1 MQTSQIG
8 DRVRAHY
15 VKRFADGS
23 VSSSRIRGDAPLEV
37 TIGTAHPRLPGLG
50 AGLVGLAEGQT
61 VTVHVPAEEAHGMPD
76 PSRIRRVD
84 RARFPA
90 DEQLTTGR
98 RVQMRLTRGRTRRVR
113 VLEVLGQ
120 VVVVDTNH
128 PRSGLSVD
136 LEVELVAIITATSE
150 VEHQDH

>member
-1 MQTSQIG
+1 MQTSQVG

-23 VSSSRIRGDAPLEV
+23 IRSSRIRGDAPLEV

-50 AGLVGLAEGQT
+50 SGLVGLAEGQT

-76 PSRIRRVD
+76 PTRIRRVD

-98 RVQMRLTRGRTRRVR
+98 RVLMRLTRGRTRRVR

-128 PRSGLSVD
+128 PRSGLSIE
-136 LEVELVAIITATSE
+136 LEVELVSFLTATSE
-150 VEHQDH
+150 LEHQDS